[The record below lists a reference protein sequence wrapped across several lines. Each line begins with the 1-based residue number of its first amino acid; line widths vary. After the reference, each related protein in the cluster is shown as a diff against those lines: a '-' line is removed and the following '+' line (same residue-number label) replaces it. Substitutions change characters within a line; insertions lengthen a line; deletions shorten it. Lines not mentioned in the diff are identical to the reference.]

1 MSRRRSSF
9 IRHQR
14 QMQSR
19 NSKLCD
25 VMPNQ
30 DSKEQLD
37 FLMLTISDALNY
49 LTQLSK
55 TEGVKMESEAVPAL
69 LAKFPNFSQE
79 GALRLYNEWKTG
91 NPFNSLKSVLE

>member
-1 MSRRRSSF
+1 MRKRSSF
-9 IRHQR
+9 VQYQR

-30 DSKEQLD
+30 DNKEQLD
-37 FLMLTISDALNY
+37 LLMLAISDALNY

-55 TEGVKMESEAVPAL
+55 TEGVKMESEAVPAIL
-69 LAKFPNFSQE
+69 KKFPNFSQD

-91 NPFNSLKSVLE
+91 NPFNSLKSAI